1 MMRHLILPTKYQ
13 AILGKTIILSPIMKE
28 KKQAQNVS
36 FNTVGEMLSFLPED
50 QLHITEALRELVFST
65 VPNIKER
72 LSFNV
77 PFYSL
82 KKGICYIWPGAIS
95 WGSKT
100 WQGVE
105 FGFNYGNLLAD
116 EANYLLRGNR
126 KQVYNRRFHSPEEIN
141 ENLLAEYLLEA
152 AENDEMMYREKMVSA
167 RKRR

>member
-1 MMRHLILPTKYQ
+1 MTP
-13 AILGKTIILSPIMKE
+13 

-36 FNTVGEMLSFLPED
+36 FNTVGELLAFLPED
-50 QLHITEALRELVFST
+50 QLLITETLREMVVST

-82 KKGICYIWPGAIS
+82 KKGICYIWPGAVS

-116 EANYLLRGNR
+116 GANYLLRGNR
-126 KQVYNRRFHSPEEIN
+126 KQVYNRRFHSLEEIN
-141 ENLLAEYLLEA
+141 TDLLAEYLLEA
-152 AENDEMMYREKMVSA
+152 AENDEIMYREKMMNA
-167 RKRR
+167 RKR